1 MNKDQIDVMN
11 YLNLPVAD
19 KEPKEKMVGRPVER
33 TTEGVT
39 TTEYH
44 ALSIISNEELVE
56 CVRKYDSDLAAEIQ
70 ERFNYYFKELDWLA
84 DRLDGK

>member
-1 MNKDQIDVMN
+1 MNKAQIDVMN

-39 TTEYH
+39 RVEYH

-56 CVRKYDSDLAAEIQ
+56 CVKKYDSELAAEIQ

-84 DRLDGK
+84 DRLEGK

>member
-1 MNKDQIDVMN
+1 MNKAQIDVMN

-39 TTEYH
+39 MVEYH

-56 CVRKYDSDLAAEIQ
+56 CVRKYDNDLAVEIQ

-84 DRLDGK
+84 DRLEGK